1 MGPNKWFLT
10 SGAFESLIKSSACL
24 PQITSGVPLPLLLSL
39 SHTHSHKDTHIP
51 KVYFPRGNFIRTLPA
66 TLRNWLLPS
75 CADAESKIHCNQFSP
90 FLSSDH
96 SDAKEKATLVFIHF
110 VLRWE
115 PLGLVLSLW
124 LPHLYR
130 RYEANL
136 THADGVCRSSRC

>member
-1 MGPNKWFLT
+1 MFST
-10 SGAFESLIKSSACL
+10 YGAFESLIKSSACL

-90 FLSSDH
+90 FLSSVIVTPIEG
-96 SDAKEKATLVFIHF
+96 SPA
-110 VLRWE
+110 
-115 PLGLVLSLW
+115 LSSFC
-124 LPHLYR
+124 P
-130 RYEANL
+130 EGG
-136 THADGVCRSSRC
+136 TVGS

>member
-1 MGPNKWFLT
+1 MKVKSESENAQSYPTLSNPMDCSLPGSSVHRIFWAKALEWVAI
-10 SGAFESLIKSSACL
+10 AFSAQYIIMNEL
-24 PQITSGVPLPLLLSL
+24 G
-39 SHTHSHKDTHIP
+39 
-51 KVYFPRGNFIRTLPA
+51 
-66 TLRNWLLPS
+66 
-75 CADAESKIHCNQFSP
+75 P